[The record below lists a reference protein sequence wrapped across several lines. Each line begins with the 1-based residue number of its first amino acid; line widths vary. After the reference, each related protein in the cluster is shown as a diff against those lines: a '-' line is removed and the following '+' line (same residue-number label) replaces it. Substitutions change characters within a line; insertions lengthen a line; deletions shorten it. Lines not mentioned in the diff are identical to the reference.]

1 AAREALGEVP
11 DHGAAALIQQI
22 ETTVEVDHRQVRMR
36 GHESQN
42 MRKLVWR
49 VRIYLSGQ
57 AHLGE
62 AEPGKLKA
70 DRHEQRS
77 CPNPPATPDR
87 SPQALHLV
95 LKRKASPIPS

>member
-1 AAREALGEVP
+1 MCCHLAFVMDNEAGDAAREALGEVP

-22 ETTVEVDHRQVRMR
+22 DATVEVDYGQIGMR
-36 GHESQN
+36 GHEPQN

-62 AEPGKLKA
+62 AEPSKLK
-70 DRHEQRS
+70 
-77 CPNPPATPDR
+77 
-87 SPQALHLV
+87 
-95 LKRKASPIPS
+95 